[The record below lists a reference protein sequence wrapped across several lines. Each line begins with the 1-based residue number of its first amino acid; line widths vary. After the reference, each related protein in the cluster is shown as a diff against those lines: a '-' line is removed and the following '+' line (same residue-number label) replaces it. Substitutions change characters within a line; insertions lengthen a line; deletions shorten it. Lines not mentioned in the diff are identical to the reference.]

1 VQFSKGACDDQ
12 VKAMNPSST
21 ASRSGSTRFEA
32 QAGNRVIARCKI
44 DLPMKLTI
52 ALITFAAL
60 HRSAFAQVPARQR
73 MVVVIS
79 LDGFPAYAL
88 DDPKLPIPTLR
99 QLMRDGVSAR
109 MTTVNPTVTWPNH
122 TAMVTSVR
130 SDEHGLLANGTI
142 VQTGGWPPVKVEP
155 MIDKEEMVHVPT
167 VYDAAYQA
175 GLTTAQI
182 DWVAI
187 NHAPTI
193 TWAFNEWASADGP
206 VEQEMIRKGVL
217 SASDLDTF
225 TKSNILFR
233 DQIWTKAAV
242 YLIREHKPNLLLVH
256 FLSLDSTHHQYGPGT
271 LAATGAIAFQDS
283 CVARI
288 TEAIRT
294 AEMADRSTVI
304 VVSDHGFKKFTKQIR
319 PTVALAAAG
328 LEESVYV
335 LAEGG
340 SAYLYFDSKQS
351 AQLSPKVVKTLDGI
365 EGIDKIIGP
374 NGFGALGLPQ
384 PDREPQM
391 YQLLLTAKDG
401 YSFSGAAGGPVTSE
415 VLQQAGSHGYLA
427 ADPEMDAIF
436 IASGYGV
443 RAGDQLGRIA
453 NIDVAPTIAKLLGV
467 PLPTAKEKLVPI
479 Q

>member
-1 VQFSKGACDDQ
+1 
-12 VKAMNPSST
+12 
-21 ASRSGSTRFEA
+21 
-32 QAGNRVIARCKI
+32 
-44 DLPMKLTI
+44 MKH
-52 ALITFAAL
+52 AAAL
-60 HRSAFAQVPARQR
+60 VAFLSFLGPAFAQVPARQR

-99 QLMRDGVSAR
+99 QLIRDGVSAR

-122 TAMVTSVR
+122 TSMVTGVR
-130 SDEHGLLANGTI
+130 PDEHGLLANGTI

-155 MIDKEEMVHVPT
+155 MIDKEKMVHVPT
-167 VYDAAYQA
+167 VYDAAFQA
-175 GLTTAQI
+175 GLSTAQV

-187 NHAPTI
+187 NRAPTI
-193 TWAFNEWASADGP
+193 TWGFNEWASAEGP
-206 VEQEMIRKGVL
+206 LEQEMIRKGAL
-217 SASDLDTF
+217 QASDLERF

-242 YLIREHKPNLLLVH
+242 YLIREHQPNLLLVH
-256 FLSLDSTHHQYGPGT
+256 FLSLDSTHHTYGPGS
-271 LAATGAIAFQDS
+271 LAATDAIAFLDS

-288 TEAIRT
+288 TEAIR
-294 AEMADRSTVI
+294 AAGMADRATVM
-304 VVSDHGFKKFTKQIR
+304 VVSDHGFKKFTKQVR

-328 LEESVYV
+328 LAKQVYV

-340 SAYLYFDSKQS
+340 SAYVYFDRAQS
-351 AQLSPKVVKTLDGI
+351 AQLSPKVVKALDGI
-365 EGIDKIIGP
+365 EGIDKIVGP
-374 NGFGALGLPQ
+374 DGFAALGLPQ
-384 PDREPQM
+384 PNRDPQM

-401 YSFSGAAGGPVTSE
+401 YSFSDAVGGPVTSE

-427 ADPEMDAIF
+427 SDPEMDAIF

-443 RAGDQLGRIA
+443 RAGTHLDRIA
-453 NIDVAPTIAKLLGV
+453 NLDVASTIAKLLGV
-467 PLPTAKEKLVPI
+467 ALPGAKGKLIPL